1 VAQILINYANWQVGG
16 DVNEFRRTEKRGRV
30 HTSTVTIA
38 IIDEHRN
45 IDPRYSQIS
54 DGDFVI
60 SWFSGSGKGGQHRN
74 KVQNCCRVTHVPTG
88 LQEAR
93 QGRSRNKN
101 YDDAKNALIARLR
114 DAESGE
120 THAEIAADRKM
131 QVGSGGRDD
140 KVITIQF
147 QNNIV
152 KHHLNNKSMSV
163 KHFMRGMM
171 DKLFV

>member
-1 VAQILINYANWQVGG
+1 MAGG
-16 DVNEFRRTEKRGRV
+16 LRCQRVPPTEKRGRV

-38 IIDEHRN
+38 IINEHRN
-45 IDPRYSQIS
+45 SDPRYSKIS
-54 DGDFVI
+54 DDDFNI
-60 SWFSGSGKGGQHRN
+60 SWFSGTGKGGQKRN
-74 KVQNCCRVTHVPTG
+74 KVQNCCRVTHIPTG

-101 YDDAKNALIARLR
+101 YDDAKMALISRLR
-114 DAESGE
+114 EAESAE
-120 THAEIAADRKM
+120 MHAVIDSDRRS

-147 QNNIV
+147 QNNIA
-152 KHHLNNKSMSV
+152 KHHLNNKTMSA